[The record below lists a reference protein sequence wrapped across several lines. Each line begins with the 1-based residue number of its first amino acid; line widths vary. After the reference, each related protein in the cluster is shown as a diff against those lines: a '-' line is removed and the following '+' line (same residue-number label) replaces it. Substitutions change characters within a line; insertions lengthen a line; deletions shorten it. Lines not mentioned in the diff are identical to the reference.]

1 MCELTEPAPGFV
13 FSLTNAILGVIGTLI
28 LATLVWL
35 YLRFADP
42 PDHAFRVSLFRIDP
56 PNSYASRRRRVSQTT
71 VQVIGVIAALFAGIA
86 VSIIASCAFPTDS
99 ACRLWLMREESLLSP
114 TCITQVVDPANAA
127 ASSIGGVLFWVS
139 FSCGASLWDCM
150 HLSCRNVAAQRIS
163 FSIST

>member
-13 FSLTNAILGVIGTLI
+13 FSLTNAVLGVIGTLI

-42 PDHAFRVSLFRIDP
+42 PDRTFRGMLFRIDP

-86 VSIIASCAFPTDS
+86 VSVIVSCAFPTDS
-99 ACRLWLMREESLLSP
+99 ARRLWLMREESLLSP
-114 TCITQVVDPANAA
+114 ACVTQVVEPANAVLSGLGGELFLVIA
-127 ASSIGGVLFWVS
+127 LLWCIAVGLFAFVASERRRTE
-139 FSCGASLWDCM
+139 D
-150 HLSCRNVAAQRIS
+150 
-163 FSIST
+163 